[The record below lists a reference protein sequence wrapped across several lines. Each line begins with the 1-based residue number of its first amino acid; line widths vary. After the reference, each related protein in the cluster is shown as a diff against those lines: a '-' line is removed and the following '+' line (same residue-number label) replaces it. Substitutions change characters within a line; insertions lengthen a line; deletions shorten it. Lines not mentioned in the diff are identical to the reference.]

1 MNWFRVILGMVI
13 ITIVGIAVLICWHKK
28 IDSETTWIYGIYV
41 GAHIILSLFVLIGL
55 EQYWLVNK

>member
-1 MNWFRVILGMVI
+1 MNWFRVILGRTI
-13 ITIVGIAVLICWHKK
+13 ITIVGISALIYWHKK

-41 GAHIILSLFVLIGL
+41 GAHIILFLFVLIGL